1 MMEHHKVH
9 TTVQALQAKR
19 KRLLTE
25 LAELEAEIKVSSER
39 KSSFNISLSPS
50 LLAEIEEIEYEEKT
64 SKERRINH
72 SVLLSPSFMAKV
84 DEYMKEKG
92 FSNRSLL
99 FEKALEFYM
108 LKHP

>member
-1 MMEHHKVH
+1 MEHHKAH
-9 TTVQALQAKR
+9 TTIQALQTKR

-25 LAELEAEIKVSSER
+25 LAELEAEIKVGSER
-39 KSSFNISLSPS
+39 KSSFNVSLSPS
-50 LLAEIEEIEYEEKT
+50 LLAEIEEIEYEEKM
-64 SKERRINH
+64 SKERRIHHNL
-72 SVLLSPSFMAKV
+72 LLSPSFMAKA

-92 FSNRSLL
+92 FPNRSLL

>member
-1 MMEHHKVH
+1 MEHHKVH
-9 TTVQALQAKR
+9 TTIQALQAKR
-19 KRLLTE
+19 KKLLTE
-25 LAELEAEIKVSSER
+25 LAELEAEIKVSER
-39 KSSFNISLSPS
+39 RSCFNVSLSPS

-92 FSNRSLL
+92 FPNRSLL

>member
-1 MMEHHKVH
+1 MEHHKVH
-9 TTVQALQAKR
+9 TTIQALQAKR
-19 KRLLTE
+19 KKLLTE

-39 KSSFNISLSPS
+39 KSSFNIS
-50 LLAEIEEIEYEEKT
+50 
-64 SKERRINH
+64 
-72 SVLLSPSFMAKV
+72 LSPSFMAKV

>member
-1 MMEHHKVH
+1 MEHHKAH
-9 TTVQALQAKR
+9 TTIQALQAKR
-19 KRLLTE
+19 KKLLTE

-39 KSSFNISLSPS
+39 KSSFNIS
-50 LLAEIEEIEYEEKT
+50 
-64 SKERRINH
+64 
-72 SVLLSPSFMAKV
+72 LSPSFMAKV

>member
-1 MMEHHKVH
+1 MEHHKAH
-9 TTVQALQAKR
+9 TTIQALQAKR
-19 KRLLTE
+19 KKLIT
-25 LAELEAEIKVSSER
+25 ELEAEIKVSSER
-39 KSSFNISLSPS
+39 RSSFNISLSPS
-50 LLAEIEEIEYEEKT
+50 LLAEIEEIEYEKKT

-92 FSNRSLL
+92 FPNRSLL

>member
-1 MMEHHKVH
+1 MMEHHKAH
-9 TTVQALQAKR
+9 TTIQALQAKR
-19 KRLLTE
+19 KKLLTE
-25 LAELEAEIKVSSER
+25 LAEEIKVSSER
-39 KSSFNISLSPS
+39 KSGFNISLSPS

>member
-1 MMEHHKVH
+1 MPSKP
-9 TTVQALQAKR
+9 
-19 KRLLTE
+19 LTNP
-25 LAELEAEIKVSSER
+25 L
-39 KSSFNISLSPS
+39 FS
-50 LLAEIEEIEYEEKT
+50 LLAKIEAEL
-64 SKERRINH
+64 KENANRFN
-72 SVLLSPSFMAKV
+72 LSPSFMAKV

>member
-1 MMEHHKVH
+1 MEHHKAH
-9 TTVQALQAKR
+9 TTIQVLQAKR

-39 KSSFNISLSPS
+39 RSSFNISLSPS
-50 LLAEIEEIEYEEKT
+50 LLAEIEEIEYEEKM
-64 SKERRINH
+64 SKERRIYHNL
-72 SVLLSPSFMAKV
+72 LLSPSFMAKA

-92 FSNRSLL
+92 FPNRSLL